1 MNTGSTAMPEPED
14 FLLEDKV
21 VLVVEDDLDLRQTI
35 QWMLEDEGFTVETAG
50 DGQEAL
56 DQALQQKPSLVLL
69 DMGLPIIDGNGVAAG
84 VRSAYGNSIMI
95 LTMTA
100 DGRAAEKARNIGA
113 IGYLSKPFDL
123 DALIDAVRNALTGQ
137 S

>member
-1 MNTGSTAMPEPED
+1 MNVNATGSGTTLSE
-14 FLLEDKV
+14 KV
-21 VLVVEDDLDLRQTI
+21 VLVVEDDTDLRQTI
-35 QWMLEDEGFTVETAG
+35 QWTLEDEGLIVETAG

-56 DQALQQKPSLVLL
+56 NRAAQRKPSLVVL

-84 VRSAYGNSIMI
+84 LHASYGSSVSI

-100 DGRAAEKARNIGA
+100 DGRAAEKAKRIGA
-113 IGYLSKPFDL
+113 IGYISKPFDL
-123 DALIDAVRNALTGQ
+123 DALITAVKRALGI

>member
-1 MNTGSTAMPEPED
+1 MNSTPTLVSD
-14 FLLEDKV
+14 DSTLTDQL
-21 VLVVEDDLDLRQTI
+21 VLVVEDDSDLRQTI
-35 QWMLEDEGFTVETAG
+35 QWLLEDEGFLVETAG
-50 DGQEAL
+50 DGKEAL
-56 DQALQQKPSLVLL
+56 ERATQRKPSLVVL

-84 VRSAYGNSIMI
+84 LRSTYGNSVTI

-100 DGRAAEKARNIGA
+100 DGRAAEKAQRIGA

-123 DALIDAVRNALTGQ
+123 DALVDAVRSALN